1 MSIKGEKYSSKKQ
14 MMKHERF
21 EGKAERKMEY
31 GPSKGKKSDYSSKRK
46 SC

>member
-1 MSIKGEKYSSKKQ
+1 MEKYSSKKQ
-14 MMKHERF
+14 KMKHERM

-31 GPSKGKKSDYSSKRK
+31 GKGKKSDYTSKRK